1 MATTELHAT
10 PATPRSPNRS
20 REVTPRPSISP
31 LSARASPARLR
42 DTAMP
47 DNDADEDT
55 GAQSPAAGDAEV
67 GDDNDDRSSSL
78 SDPIDEEDEEEHVN
92 GIGETAPQT
101 AVHQSLEVDS
111 EAETERLDHTP
122 DKSRK
127 QGDNVGKTPS
137 KLSQAATA
145 DDDLSDPPS
154 PILVGPGAASSTS
167 TVETAGQK
175 RKRSDTADSSLTS
188 ADSNIGE
195 SPRKRSHS
203 SGADEGITDKD
214 TANADATEETED
226 PTASNEAENAVEA
239 TDSAVAAP
247 KVGRGRKPG
256 KQKGKYKKGISKE
269 TVPEVEAP
277 DVPAPAEEE
286 QSEEAAAK
294 SAEELK
300 HKLAA
305 STVFEDVVKQF
316 ASFREK
322 MFSER
327 LAAVDAELEM
337 LNQTDCKHPE
347 FLRQNAC
354 VEARHQKQV
363 NEAKAFYKYKFES
376 LRRSTL
382 GERSQLHSQYFQ
394 HARELREEVMSQLG
408 EDWYN
413 IQKER
418 RESGMDDNERYIYKL
433 PTKKSAQLKQQAK
446 YNQEVSVL
454 SGIAKYVG
462 FPAAPEISGTE
473 GDSLEDD
480 MKAMKLAKK
489 ATAATSNPPPVFFP
503 NRTGLV
509 QPQSERI
516 AHEQFLEQTPWAR
529 PQAPIHNHAM
539 TSISHTPDW
548 AAEPGLQI
556 SKHLVRNLSGSVQ
569 RNGSPFATPMPQRKS
584 AVEHSSSGTV
594 PANSDPVEPPS
605 SVIAAP
611 PTSDRNRS
619 QFGREQASPLVVAK
633 HRQNGGERELTG
645 FRNISNISGA
655 STIDAQP
662 DSAEKERQGVRD
674 TLPGIPKDS
683 SAPQH
688 VFDTSQLHRHD
699 PKKQQE
705 VYANASFRPQEGAF
719 GTPTPLPASSG
730 AP

>member
-1 MATTELHAT
+1 
-10 PATPRSPNRS
+10 
-20 REVTPRPSISP
+20 
-31 LSARASPARLR
+31 
-42 DTAMP
+42 MP

-55 GAQSPAAGDAEV
+55 GAQSPAAADAEV

-78 SDPIDEEDEEEHVN
+78 SDPIDEEDEEEHAN
-92 GIGETAPQT
+92 GIKETIAQT
-101 AVHQSLEVDS
+101 SVHQSLEVDS

-122 DKSRK
+122 DKTRK
-127 QGDNVGKTPS
+127 QGDNAGKTPS

-154 PILVGPGAASSTS
+154 PIPVGPGAASSTS

-175 RKRSDTADSSLTS
+175 RKRSDTVDSSLTS
-188 ADSNIGE
+188 ADSNMGE

-203 SGADEGITDKD
+203 SGADDANTDKEV
-214 TANADATEETED
+214 ANAETIEETEE
-226 PTASNEAENAVEA
+226 PTVSNDADDTLEVQ
-239 TDSAVAAP
+239 DSSVAIAP

-256 KQKGKYKKGISKE
+256 KQKGKYKKGIAKE
-269 TVPEVEAP
+269 TAPETEVAE
-277 DVPAPAEEE
+277 VTAPAEEE

-294 SAEELK
+294 SAEDLK
-300 HKLAA
+300 HKQAA

-322 MFSER
+322 IFSER

-337 LNQTDCKHPE
+337 LNQSDCKHPE

-363 NEAKAFYKYKFES
+363 NEAKAFYKYKMES

-394 HARELREEVMSQLG
+394 HARELREDVMYKLG

-462 FPAAPEISGTE
+462 FPAAPDISGAE

-480 MKAMKLAKK
+480 MKAMKLSKK
-489 ATAATSNPPPVFFP
+489 ATTASSQPAPVHFP

-569 RNGSPFATPMPQRKS
+569 RNGSPFATPMPQRKT

-611 PTSDRNRS
+611 PTSDRNRG
-619 QFGREQASPLVVAK
+619 QFGREQASPLAVAK

-655 STIDAQP
+655 STIDATP
-662 DSAEKERQGVRD
+662 DSAEKERSARES
-674 TLPGIPKDS
+674 LPGIHKES

-688 VFDTSQLHRHD
+688 IFGTSQLQHPD
-699 PKKQQE
+699 SKKQQE
-705 VYANASFRPQEGAF
+705 AYANVGFRPQEGAF
-719 GTPTPLPASSG
+719 GTPTPLPATSG